1 MASSVIEFQ
10 ARVGEITFA
19 VRVIPRASTTAIAG
33 EHEGALKIRIA
44 APPVDGAANAELVRF
59 LAKTF
64 KVPRRDVEIASGT
77 NSKNKIIRIRD
88 AGGAVLD
95 RIRHLQ

>member
-1 MASSVIEFQ
+1 MIEFQ
-10 ARVGEITFA
+10 ERDREITFA

-33 EHEGALKIRIA
+33 EHGGALKIRIA

-64 KVPRRDVEIASGT
+64 KVSRSDIEIVSGS

-88 AGGAVLD
+88 ADGAVLD
-95 RIRHLQ
+95 RIKTLQ

>member
-1 MASSVIEFQ
+1 MIEFQ
-10 ARVGEITFA
+10 ERGREITFA

-33 EHEGALKIRIA
+33 ERDGALKIRIA

-64 KVPRRDVEIASGT
+64 KVSRSDIEIVTGA

-88 AGGAVLD
+88 AQSVVLD
-95 RIRHLQ
+95 RIKHLP